1 MKIDLTIVVNDCEIH
16 VKGTHDEDGLN
27 IISAEGCVYACAQ
40 NNVTAAAIE
49 DAVFDK
55 LTDFN

>member
-16 VKGTHDEDGLN
+16 VIGDYTKEDGLT
-27 IISAEGCVYACAQ
+27 IYSATGCVYACSQ
-40 NNVTAAAIE
+40 NKVTADAIL

-55 LTDFN
+55 LTDY